1 MVSAL
6 DCRSRG
12 LGTRQDLAKSMCC
25 VLWQNTLLS
34 QCLSPSPPTH
44 PGVYMSICE
53 LSGKPDEIVEE
64 GETLGWTG
72 IPSRGKQLYSQSL
85 HLKEVRK
92 PGHLACVQIFHLILL
107 MPFNFRFFTLS
118 LFLFACRNGGHI
130 YGSMR
135 DLHHGLNTCV
145 WITVFLNGTSGHSL
159 LHLNSHELWNW
170 MLLPTGRVSS

>member
-1 MVSAL
+1 MVVLFNFFVNYIVLRLTVKVTFIGRQTGLMVSAL

-64 GETLGWTG
+64 GETL
-72 IPSRGKQLYSQSL
+72 
-85 HLKEVRK
+85 
-92 PGHLACVQIFHLILL
+92 
-107 MPFNFRFFTLS
+107 
-118 LFLFACRNGGHI
+118 
-130 YGSMR
+130 
-135 DLHHGLNTCV
+135 
-145 WITVFLNGTSGHSL
+145 
-159 LHLNSHELWNW
+159 
-170 MLLPTGRVSS
+170 